1 MRGSIATI
9 ISIVNSGADDSFV
22 ILGICPEQSGKRP
35 VCSPCSIYDGGISMT
50 KLKTLG
56 AICLAVSLAAA
67 SPALARGGHVGG
79 GFHGGGFH
87 GGGAHFAGEERPT
100 DAAMPA
106 SRTIAGF
113 PLPICRTWK
122 IPRGVLTKAPGAG
135 NLRAVRARADQRAL
149 RESARVGL
157 RGLRGT
163 DHPADPRPAPRLCR
177 PTARASSPLT
187 IMCRVKSSIQQLCP

>member
-87 GGGAHFAGEERPT
+87 GGGAHFAGGGFRGGGYRGGGIGPGI
-100 DAAMPA
+100 AAGLIGGA
-106 SRTIAGF
+106 
-113 PLPICRTWK
+113 
-122 IPRGVLTKAPGAG
+122 VLGGAYGYYDAPGYYDDSYG
-135 NLRAVRARADQRAL
+135 YYDNGPYD
-149 RESARVGL
+149 
-157 RGLRGT
+157 
-163 DHPADPRPAPRLCR
+163 
-177 PTARASSPLT
+177 SSDGANAFN
-187 IMCRVKSSIQQLCP
+187 